1 LLPITCRPC
10 RQGPVAR
17 WRLGPTCLFGSGD
30 RIRTYDLRVMSPASY
45 RTAPPRVAD
54 SSLGY
59 DILLDQIGPSHVL
72 TSPLTSRPG
81 RLTGMTITAP
91 RMQLSH
97 GSREISGG
105 WAGISGGWAGI
116 SGGSRLGLGC
126 LARLIFDHIGE
137 GVQRLRAH
145 NWYAVDDK
153 RRGPG
158 DADGLPLIEILI
170 NAFIELIRL
179 AVGVK

>member
-1 LLPITCRPC
+1 
-10 RQGPVAR
+10 
-17 WRLGPTCLFGSGD
+17 
-30 RIRTYDLRVMSPASY
+30 MSPASY

-97 GSREISGG
+97 GSREISR
-105 WAGISGGWAGI
+105 GWAGI

-126 LARLIFDHIGE
+126 LAGLIFDHFGE
-137 GVQRLRAH
+137 GVQRLRDH
-145 NWYAVDDK
+145 RWYAVDDK
-153 RRGPG
+153 RGG
-158 DADGLPLIEILI
+158 TGAAVVLPRIQILT
-170 NAFIELIRL
+170 NAL
-179 AVGVK
+179 V